1 MAWYRIAFRPA
12 VVQDLAKVDQLM
24 AQRLFDKTKWL
35 ASNVDNLRHEPIT
48 NDLPGLCK
56 YSVGDW
62 RIFYSIDRA
71 GQILDVHCIA
81 HKAELTANNLR
92 APQNSGGGAP

>member
-12 VVQDLAKVDQLM
+12 VFHDLAHIDPNL

-35 ASNVDNLRHEPIT
+35 ASNVENLRHESLT
-48 NDLPGLCK
+48 AELSGLCK
-56 YSVGDW
+56 YAVGDW

-71 GQILDVHCIA
+71 DHLVDIHGIVQRQD
-81 HKAELTANNLR
+81 LR
-92 APQNSGGGAP
+92 R